1 MRLAIGSSQW
11 PPLDFFGVTG
21 WRGILLQVI
30 VGAVGLFILWMAAR
44 WLRGVVQGAM
54 SRRRIRPEVVQVIS
68 RATFIGVIVVGLLFG
83 VPAYF
88 GQASLGASGILA
100 ATVLAALGVQDI
112 LRNYVS
118 GVYLLTERRLSVGDQ
133 VEFQTYKGTIIEF
146 RFRVCYL
153 RGAEGE
159 LIVVPNSELFNS
171 TVVIRAN
178 QVAGDADR
186 PPVKEAA
193 PRTTT
198 SRKRRA

>member
-1 MRLAIGSSQW
+1 
-11 PPLDFFGVTG
+11 
-21 WRGILLQVI
+21 
-30 VGAVGLFILWMAAR
+30 
-44 WLRGVVQGAM
+44 M

-68 RATFIGVIVVGLLFG
+68 RATFIAVIVIGLLVG

-118 GVYLLTERRLSVGDQ
+118 GVYLLTERRLNVGDQ

-146 RFRVCYL
+146 RFRVTYV
-153 RGAEGE
+153 RAEDGA

-171 TVVIRAN
+171 VVLIRSDKTAN
-178 QVAGDADR
+178 ADR
-186 PPVKEAA
+186 PPVPTAKPPEKAA
-193 PRTTT
+193 A